1 MTGIE
6 TQEFILRPTTQHGRA
21 LTVSYRQEHGLADL
35 TIHAGGEKLFQ
46 GRVLAPF
53 ATILHTV
60 SGMEE
65 AATKAKESG
74 EMMKYY
80 GCTYVAR
87 HGRTHIASRLN
98 IPEMAEYD

>member
-1 MTGIE
+1 MTE
-6 TQEFILRPTTQHGRA
+6 TETREFVLQPTSRRGRA
-21 LTVSYRQEHGLADL
+21 LSVRYERRGTLADL
-35 TIHAGGEKLFQ
+35 TVMAGGDSLFS

-60 SGMEE
+60 AEMEE
-65 AATKAKESG
+65 SAHQAKEAN

-80 GCTYVAR
+80 GCMYIAR
-87 HGRTHIASRLN
+87 HGRTQIASRLE